1 MADPSRFRDDK
12 PDTARRWGKAIVIIL
27 VVVVLLAIVMLVVG
41 GGHVPQQH

>member
-1 MADPSRFRDDK
+1 MADPSRFGDDK
-12 PDTARRWGKAIVIIL
+12 PDTGRRWRKAIVIIL